1 MADKVITLTMK
12 SLKENI
18 NRKDIKKAV
27 VDLKDIVDELEHI
40 SKETDIDVD
49 KDKDEKNPTKR
60 KIYLSS
66 CSLCKEKFE
75 NISSLEKHIKTIHK
89 EYQSY
94 ECDDCSKK
102 FVTKFRLEKH
112 LRMHSRQKS

>member
-18 NRKDIKKAV
+18 NRKDKKKAV

-40 SKETDIDVD
+40 SKETDINID

-60 KIYLSS
+60 KIYL
-66 CSLCKEKFE
+66 
-75 NISSLEKHIKTIHK
+75 
-89 EYQSY
+89 
-94 ECDDCSKK
+94 
-102 FVTKFRLEKH
+102 
-112 LRMHSRQKS
+112 

>member
-27 VDLKDIVDELEHI
+27 VDLKDKVDELEHI
-40 SKETDIDVD
+40 SKETDINID

-60 KIYLSS
+60 KIYL
-66 CSLCKEKFE
+66 
-75 NISSLEKHIKTIHK
+75 
-89 EYQSY
+89 
-94 ECDDCSKK
+94 
-102 FVTKFRLEKH
+102 
-112 LRMHSRQKS
+112 

>member
-27 VDLKDIVDELEHI
+27 VHLKDKVDELEHI
-40 SKETDIDVD
+40 SKETDINID

-60 KIYLSS
+60 KIYL
-66 CSLCKEKFE
+66 
-75 NISSLEKHIKTIHK
+75 
-89 EYQSY
+89 
-94 ECDDCSKK
+94 
-102 FVTKFRLEKH
+102 
-112 LRMHSRQKS
+112 

>member
-40 SKETDIDVD
+40 SKETDINID

-60 KIYLSS
+60 KIYL
-66 CSLCKEKFE
+66 
-75 NISSLEKHIKTIHK
+75 
-89 EYQSY
+89 
-94 ECDDCSKK
+94 
-102 FVTKFRLEKH
+102 
-112 LRMHSRQKS
+112 

>member
-40 SKETDIDVD
+40 AKETDIDVD

-60 KIYLSS
+60 KIYL
-66 CSLCKEKFE
+66 
-75 NISSLEKHIKTIHK
+75 
-89 EYQSY
+89 
-94 ECDDCSKK
+94 
-102 FVTKFRLEKH
+102 
-112 LRMHSRQKS
+112 

>member
-1 MADKVITLTMK
+1 MLLILHNLSDHLSKDQHVKTCVPKNIKMTDLINLKNKKDLFQKLKMADKVITLTMK

-40 SKETDIDVD
+40 SKETDINID

-60 KIYLSS
+60 KIYL
-66 CSLCKEKFE
+66 
-75 NISSLEKHIKTIHK
+75 
-89 EYQSY
+89 
-94 ECDDCSKK
+94 
-102 FVTKFRLEKH
+102 
-112 LRMHSRQKS
+112 